1 MEKKAASTITLNG
14 KILAVKSSIGKISKD
29 GSSVVGGGRKI
40 KYATLPMI
48 LEKVVPILNENNL
61 DYQITCVLNS
71 DTLPLLAQNIRVF
84 SLNFVDTESGEKSE
98 PIMFPFRVANL
109 YMANESNSTLYYK
122 SSNGAEAIK
131 SDGSTI
137 TYATRYLLG
146 MALGLQT
153 EEDPDAKFPQ
163 QTTQTTAQTKKIRT
177 FEECKAGFYNCLN
190 SGNIEGAKKTVA
202 FIETNFKDKT
212 AEITEMKAA
221 LI

>member
-1 MEKKAASTITLNG
+1 MEKKTASITLNG
-14 KILAVKSSIGKISKD
+14 KILAVKASIGKISKD

-48 LEKVVPILNENNL
+48 LEKIVPILAENNL
-61 DYQITCVLNS
+61 DYQISAVLTVE
-71 DTLPLLAQNIRVF
+71 TLPLLAQNIRVF
-84 SLNFVDTESGEKSE
+84 SLNFIDTESGEKSD
-98 PIMFPFRVANL
+98 PILFPFRVAN
-109 YMANESNSTLYYK
+109 NTEQ
-122 SSNGAEAIK
+122 IK
-131 SDGSTI
+131 ADGSTI

-163 QTTQTTAQTKKIRT
+163 QTVQTAPQIKKVRT

-202 FIETNFKDKT
+202 FIEANFKDKT
-212 AEITEMKAA
+212 AEIAEMKAA